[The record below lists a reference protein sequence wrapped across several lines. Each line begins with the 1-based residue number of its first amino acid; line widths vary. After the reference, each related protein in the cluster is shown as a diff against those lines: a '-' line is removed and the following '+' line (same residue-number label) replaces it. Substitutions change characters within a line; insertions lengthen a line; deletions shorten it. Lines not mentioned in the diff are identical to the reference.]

1 VQREPADGRRRIELL
16 GRRDEGDALLLEDLH
31 HAREVEERAAQ
42 AIDLVDDVAVD
53 LPRIDVL
60 KQALDRRAV
69 HVAAREATVVVSL
82 GHHGPAL
89 VGLAEVTQE
98 TDLTDVD
105 LVRAALR
112 LRVPKTLPVGLAWEV
127 SILVDGAKAATAT
140 CEPGCTR
147 VLSDLA
153 ANVSKLA
160 GLHVVGVR
168 LELVAVP

>member
-1 VQREPADGRRRIELL
+1 MELDAFTSRLGLGQGRIQPMGAPVPSGDHLFVLGEDEPGRSFEL
-16 GRRDEGDALLLEDLH
+16 DPGDH
-31 HAREVEERAAQ
+31 
-42 AIDLVDDVAVD
+42 
-53 LPRIDVL
+53 
-60 KQALDRRAV
+60 
-69 HVAAREATVVVSL
+69 
-82 GHHGPAL
+82 
-89 VGLAEVTQE
+89 AEVTQE

>member
-1 VQREPADGRRRIELL
+1 MELDAFTRRLGLGQGRIQPINAPVPSGDHVFVL
-16 GRRDEGDALLLEDLH
+16 GEDAPGRFFDLETGDH
-31 HAREVEERAAQ
+31 
-42 AIDLVDDVAVD
+42 
-53 LPRIDVL
+53 
-60 KQALDRRAV
+60 
-69 HVAAREATVVVSL
+69 
-82 GHHGPAL
+82 
-89 VGLAEVTQE
+89 AEVTQE

-112 LRVPKTLPVGLAWEV
+112 LRVPRTLPAGLAWDV

-140 CEPGCTR
+140 CKPGCTR
-147 VLSDLA
+147 VLTDLA